1 MLQIIQQYKETV
13 ITYKVHSANDAL
25 LDTNRKSVTL
35 VYVDSTKGWLFTDEH
50 DVSDLQKA
58 TFTSVLGGTVT
69 TSGNDRIHTFTGDG
83 TFSVASVGNTTIVV
97 GIKFLI

>member
-1 MLQIIQQYKETV
+1 MNYQFCYNNTTIQRNSHNIQG
-13 ITYKVHSANDAL
+13 SANDAL

-58 TFTSVLGGTVT
+58 TFTSATGGTVT
-69 TSGNDRIHTFTGDG
+69 TSGNNDKIHTFTGDG
-83 TFSVASVGNTTIVV
+83 TFSVASVGNSDWW
-97 GIKFLI
+97 